1 MKTKFVKYAMAAA
14 CLLMSFANVQ
24 AQTKLFTRN
33 GNVTFNAG
41 TSLETI
47 EAVNRKAA
55 SVLDPATGQM
65 EFTVLIKA
73 FEFERAL
80 MQDHFNENYME
91 SDKYPKAS
99 FKGSIVNNK
108 DVDYTKDGTYPVEV
122 KGDLT
127 IHNVTKPVDVK
138 GTVTVKDKKVNAKS
152 GFEVTIADYGIT
164 IPGVV
169 KDKIDKQAKISTD
182 IAYEPLN
189 K

>member
-1 MKTKFVKYAMAAA
+1 MKLMKAWLPIAALFLNA
-14 CLLMSFANVQ
+14 VAAD
-24 AQTKLFTRN
+24 AQNKLFTRS

-47 EAVNRKAA
+47 EAINRKAA
-55 SVLDPATGQM
+55 SVLDPATGQL
-65 EFTVLIKA
+65 EFTVLVKA

-91 SDKYPKAS
+91 SDKFPKAS
-99 FKGSIVNNK
+99 FKGGVVNNSE
-108 DVDYTKDGTYPVEV
+108 VNYTKDGTYPVQV

-127 IHNVTKPVDVK
+127 IHGVTKPIDVK
-138 GTVTVKDKKVNAKS
+138 GTVTVKEKKANAKAD
-152 GFEVTIADYGIT
+152 FNITIADYNIT

-169 KDKIDKQAKISTD
+169 KDKIDKEAKINVD
-182 IAYEPLN
+182 LAYEPLN